1 MLAIDEINNLLSS
14 YDFPLEVLEDVT
26 HRLECC
32 KEESYVKQ
40 QLRYLNNMVNAGFAS
55 LKSKKSSRN

>member
-1 MLAIDEINNLLSS
+1 MLAIDEINDLLSS

-32 KEESYVKQ
+32 NEENYVKQ